1 MSHAEHS
8 PDKQDKY
15 VNEVIFCQKNAEN
28 NFLHTKDYA
37 GAKLGMWLFLFT
49 EILLFG
55 GLFLLY
61 AVYLKRYPHEFAEG
75 GKQLNWFMGAANTVI
90 LLTSSLFAAMAV
102 TAIQRDERNRAM
114 GLIGG
119 TILCAAGFMVIKYFE
134 WSAKI
139 GHGIYPGSGHLKAGP
154 PGESVFFSLYY
165 LTTGIH
171 GLHVLIGA
179 ALLGWIALKVRSGAV
194 TAGDFILLENGA
206 LYWHLVDLIWIF
218 IFPLYYLVL

>member
-1 MSHAEHS
+1 MTHPE
-8 PDKQDKY
+8 
-15 VNEVIFCQKNAEN
+15 
-28 NFLHTKDYA
+28 LKDYA

-49 EILLFG
+49 ELLLFG

-61 AVYLKRYPHEFAEG
+61 AVYLKRYPQEFAAG
-75 GKQLNWFMGAANTVI
+75 GQQLDWVMGTANTVI

-102 TAIQRDERNRAM
+102 SAVQRDELRRAVM
-114 GLIGG
+114 LIGG
-119 TILCAAGFMVIKYFE
+119 TILCAAGFMAIKYVE

-139 GHGIYPGSGHLKAGP
+139 GHGIYPGSEHLKV

-165 LTTGIH
+165 MTTGIH
-171 GLHVLIGA
+171 GLHVLIGGG
-179 ALLGWIALKVRSGAV
+179 LLGWIALKVKGGAV
-194 TAGDFILLENGA
+194 NAGDYVLLENGA